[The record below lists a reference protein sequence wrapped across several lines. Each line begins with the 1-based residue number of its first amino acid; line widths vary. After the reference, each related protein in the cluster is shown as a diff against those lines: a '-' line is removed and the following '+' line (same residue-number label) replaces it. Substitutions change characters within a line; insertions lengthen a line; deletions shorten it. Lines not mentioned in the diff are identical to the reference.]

1 MEPAGETRRDR
12 QEAPVSWGPPMGPS
26 IYHTGDWALAS
37 SFWPPSQTLLTPASF
52 LKTVQLSPLLCPG
65 HLVPRPVGAS
75 RLFLPL
81 LLGSVLLQP
90 RALLNTADKARSH
103 LQLSSGASCSLRKPG
118 SPRPAKPVG
127 SPPLHFL
134 NTPLLRSGP
143 EASFPGQLRAHPFSP
158 PGPWAVFLGEAR
170 PHTPH
175 TVGAQ
180 APRPQ

>member
-37 SFWPPSQTLLTPASF
+37 PFWPLSQTPLTPASF
-52 LKTVQLSPLLCPG
+52 LKTVHLSLLLCPG

-75 RLFLPL
+75 RPFLPL
-81 LLGSVLLQP
+81 PLGSVLLRP
-90 RALLNTADKARSH
+90 SALLNTADKSRSH
-103 LQLSSGASCSLRKPG
+103 LQPSSDTSRSPRKPG
-118 SPRPAKPVG
+118 SLRPAKPVG

-143 EASFPGQLRAHPFSP
+143 EASFPGQPRAHPFSP

-170 PHTPH
+170 SHTPH
-175 TVGAQ
+175 TVGAW
-180 APRPQ
+180 APRP